1 MRAVGRDLVG
11 IKEERHTIRR
21 YAGNVGLVTVTR
33 SGWLERVVRPSALSS
48 LSRGTQSSGSLMQL
62 DTFLATASVWV
73 LPVVLA
79 ITLHEAAHGFVAHRL
94 GDDTAYRLGR
104 VTMSPLKHIDPV
116 GTILMPAILL
126 LLRTPFLFGYAKPV
140 PVNFKAL
147 RNPRRD
153 MVLVALAGPLTNI
166 VIATVAAALF
176 HLVPH
181 LPGNAAQWVAQNL
194 KNALI
199 VNVVLAV
206 FNMLPIL
213 PLDGGRVVVG
223 LLPNVLAVPFAR
235 LEPFGMMI
243 LIALLL
249 FLPVLGPQFGVDLNI
264 ISHLILRPTEAILR
278 AILLVTGN
286 G

>member
-79 ITLHEAAHGFVAHRL
+79 ITLHEAAHGFVAHPL

-104 VTMSPLKHIDPV
+104 VTLNPLKHIDPV

-126 LLRTPFLFGYAKPV
+126 LLRAPFLFGYAKPA
-140 PVNFKAL
+140 PINFYAL
-147 RNPRRD
+147 RNPRLD
-153 MVLVALAGPLTNI
+153 LVLVAFAGP
-166 VIATVAAALF
+166 VIILLLNFAVLPLHQFEEYGWPGGFPWIHNEVFDPRGGPADRYPLNQNNALFINVVAWPICLLPTFFPAALW
-176 HLVPH
+176 LG
-181 LPGNAAQWVAQNL
+181 LAM
-194 KNALI
+194 
-199 VNVVLAV
+199 VL
-206 FNMLPIL
+206 
-213 PLDGGRVVVG
+213 
-223 LLPNVLAVPFAR
+223 
-235 LEPFGMMI
+235 
-243 LIALLL
+243 
-249 FLPVLGPQFGVDLNI
+249 
-264 ISHLILRPTEAILR
+264 
-278 AILLVTGN
+278 
-286 G
+286 

>member
-1 MRAVGRDLVG
+1 
-11 IKEERHTIRR
+11 
-21 YAGNVGLVTVTR
+21 
-33 SGWLERVVRPSALSS
+33 
-48 LSRGTQSSGSLMQL
+48 MQL

-104 VTMSPLKHIDPV
+104 VTINPLKHIDPV

-153 MVLVALAGPLTNI
+153 MVLVALAGPVTNI
-166 VIATVAAALF
+166 VLGTVAAALF

-199 VNVVLAV
+199 INVVLAV
-206 FNMLPIL
+206 FNMLPIP

-223 LLPNVLAVPFAR
+223 LLPKVLALPFAR

-249 FLPVLGPQFGVDLNI
+249 FLPMLGLQIGVDLNI

-278 AILLVTGN
+278 AILRVTGN